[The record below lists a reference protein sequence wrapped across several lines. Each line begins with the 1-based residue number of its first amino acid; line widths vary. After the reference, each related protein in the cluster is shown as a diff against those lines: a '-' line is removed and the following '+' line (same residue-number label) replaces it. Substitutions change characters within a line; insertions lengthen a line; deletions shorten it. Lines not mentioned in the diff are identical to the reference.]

1 MTDTVRTIWPPPTA
15 ITPNLRFRARAFR
28 RDLGVLARRRLRA
41 VTENERDARL
51 AEAHRLIKLAE
62 ELYERAD
69 ELVKQAEEL
78 LPPDDVPP
86 EADA

>member
-1 MTDTVRTIWPPPTA
+1 MAHALRIPPLFITQSLRDRAGELRRELDTLL
-15 ITPNLRFRARAFR
+15 LRLMAA
-28 RDLGVLARRRLRA
+28 DD
-41 VTENERDARL
+41 EDRDARTQ
-51 AEAHRLIKLAE
+51 EARRLIKLAE

-86 EADA
+86 ETDA